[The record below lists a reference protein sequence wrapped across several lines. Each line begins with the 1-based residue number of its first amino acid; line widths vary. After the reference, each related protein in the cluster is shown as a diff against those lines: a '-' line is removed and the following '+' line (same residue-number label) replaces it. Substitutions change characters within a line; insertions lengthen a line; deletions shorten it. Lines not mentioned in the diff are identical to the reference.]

1 METKYL
7 RPILTAKEP
16 KNKNV
21 LWCHDGKISYY
32 DKEWKEVSGGGS
44 SEITELSTQVFQ
56 NTLEKFAATPIHFY
70 DNIEISSNLIITPYG
85 IKVSSKADLEEF
97 SINFKE
103 NTDFMLSKKGISFQF
118 KSDEVLFISDEDNIG
133 DFMFVSRYNDGTS
146 ILNEMCL
153 VLSTFVLNNISTRV
167 HLINF
172 STLIGHPIGVSN
184 PRDASKWTLEDC
196 QNILKGLM
204 AAGYFLS
211 TQS

>member
-44 SEITELSTQVFQ
+44 SETTELSTQVFQ
-56 NTLEKFAATPIHFY
+56 DTIKKFNATPIHFY
-70 DNIEISSNLIITPYG
+70 DSIEISSSLIISPY
-85 IKVSSKADLEEF
+85 
-97 SINFKE
+97 SINVEKT
-103 NTDFMLSKKGISFQF
+103 TDFIVSTRGISFQTR
-118 KSDEVLFISDEDNIG
+118 SDGALMLPTADSIG
-133 DFMFVSRYNDGTS
+133 DFMFVSKYYDGTD
-146 ILNEMCL
+146 IINDVCL
-153 VLSTFVLNNISTRV
+153 ILSTWVLNNISTFS
-167 HLINF
+167 HTINF
-172 STLIGHPIGVSN
+172 STLIGHPIGVSD
-184 PRDASKWTLEDC
+184 PMDASKWTLEDC